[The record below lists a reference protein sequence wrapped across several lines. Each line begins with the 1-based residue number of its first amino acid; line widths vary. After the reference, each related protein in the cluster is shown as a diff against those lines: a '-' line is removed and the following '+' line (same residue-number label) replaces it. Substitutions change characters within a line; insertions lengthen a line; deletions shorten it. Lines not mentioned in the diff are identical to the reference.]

1 MDTVAVS
8 FPHPDKKNGRGE
20 DGHIVSPT
28 YVGVADGVGGWARR
42 GIDAGLYSRLLMRSS
57 MKYIS
62 DSNVRGDAQKERF
75 EPTDVLRYAHE
86 QTKVPGS
93 STACIIG
100 IDDDKLVTSNLG
112 DSGFVLLR
120 QSSADAAFDHGSSNG
135 GNDTAIAGTHDAR
148 WHVVAASTPQL

>member
-20 DGHIVSPT
+20 DGHFVSPT

-42 GIDAGLYSRLLMRSS
+42 GVDAGLYSRLLMRSS
-57 MKYIS
+57 MEYIV
-62 DSNVRGDAQKERF
+62 DSKVRGDAQKELF

-93 STACIIG
+93 STACIVG
-100 IDDDKLVTSNLG
+100 IDNENLVTSNLG

-120 QSSADAAFDHGSSNG
+120 QISAGAAVDDGSSNG
-135 GNDTAIAGTHDAR
+135 GFD
-148 WHVVAASTPQL
+148 